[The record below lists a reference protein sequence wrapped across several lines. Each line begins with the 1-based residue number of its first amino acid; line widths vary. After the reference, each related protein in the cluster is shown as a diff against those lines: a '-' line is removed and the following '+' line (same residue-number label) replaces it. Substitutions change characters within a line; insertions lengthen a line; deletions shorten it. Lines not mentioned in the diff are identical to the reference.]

1 MLPRRSFF
9 IFLVSLPVVAALAT
23 TTACTKKNEDE
34 IVVGAYLSL
43 SGPDSTFGID
53 SKDGIALAVDEVNA
67 AGGIKGKKIRVVYE
81 DDKSTTQ
88 EATQKVRQLIDRDKV
103 VALLGEV
110 ASSRSLAGGLIAN
123 TSKVPMISPSSSAKN
138 VTEGREWVF
147 RTCPT
152 DEMQGSAAARFVKDD
167 LKKTKAGVFYP
178 AQDTYSTGLA
188 KAFRDA
194 FTKVGGQIVVDKAY
208 PKGET
213 NFRTFLAELKAA
225 SPEVVFVPNYYG
237 DMVQIARQAKELG
250 MPGSIFLGG
259 DGWDSADLLSGAGA
273 ELEGAYF
280 MDHYAPDVPW
290 PASKAFLGKFSAKY
304 HHEPTT
310 IGAQGYDG
318 ARILFDAIGRA
329 SAVQPDAIR
338 KALLETKDFVGAT
351 GPTTI
356 GADRNAAKPIVAVL
370 IKDRKFT
377 FSKEL

>member
-1 MLPRRSFF
+1 MLPRRALLALP
-9 IFLVSLPVVAALAT
+9 LVIAASLALG
-23 TTACTKKNEDE
+23 CTKKSDDE

-67 AGGIKGKKIRVVYE
+67 AGGVKGKKIRVVYE

-88 EATQKVRQLIDRDKV
+88 EATQKVRQLIDRDKA

-123 TSKVPMISPSSSAKN
+123 TSKVPMISPSSSAKD
-138 VTEGREWVF
+138 VTEGRDWVF

-152 DEMQGSAAARFVKDD
+152 DEMQGVSAARFVKDE
-167 LKKTKAGVFYP
+167 LKKTKVGVFYT

-194 FTKVGGQIVVDKAY
+194 FTKIGGQIVVDKGY

-237 DMVQIARQAKELG
+237 DMVPIARQAKELG
-250 MPGSIFLGG
+250 MPGSIFIGG
-259 DGWDSADLLSGAGA
+259 DGWDSADLLTGAGA

-290 PASKAFLGKFSAKY
+290 PASKAFLSKFAAKY

-329 SAVQPDAIR
+329 ASIQPDAIR

-356 GADRNAAKPIVAVL
+356 GADRNANKPIVAVL

-377 FSKEL
+377 FAKELPLP